1 MNNAGKTTIIKIMES
16 HWNLIMQ
23 AITALGIGLL
33 VGLEREYGQRKINGQ
48 SKHIEAAG
56 IRTFA
61 MVALLGNLMTWL
73 PEPLHLWMPALA
85 ITFVAL
91 MAVFSY
97 QRTNDSDRGFTSEAA
112 LVVTC
117 ILGTLTGYGMG
128 LPASMIAITMVA
140 LLHFKKWL
148 HHFSHSLSKIDIRQA
163 LLFLVLTVI
172 ILPVL
177 PNQTFGPYDSLNP
190 YRIWLMVVLISGLGF
205 AAYAAIKIL
214 GQRSGLILTGL
225 LGGLASST
233 AATLAMSR
241 LSQKSPELQSSATL
255 ATLLACTTMF
265 PRVLLLTLIFSPE
278 LTWTLSPSITIIVL
292 LAMGVSA
299 CLWHQSRQHQK
310 NTQQL
315 YHPKKNPLSLRIA
328 LAFGLFYALVVL
340 FSHMALAHF
349 GQQGLLTVAGFSGL
363 SDVDAITLSLAE
375 LNQQHASTHLAAQG
389 ILLACAA
396 NSMVKLGIALSFSPK
411 TTYRWLISGLLPMI
425 VLPLASIYFI

>member
-1 MNNAGKTTIIKIMES
+1 MES
-16 HWNLIMQ
+16 YWNLIMQ
-23 AITALGIGLL
+23 AITALSIGLL

-73 PEPLHLWMPALA
+73 PEPLHLWMPILA

-97 QRTNDSDRGFTSEAA
+97 QRTSDSDKGFTSEAA

-128 LPASMIAITMVA
+128 LPASMVAITMVA

-148 HHFSHSLSKIDIRQA
+148 HHFSHSLSKVDIRQA

-214 GQRSGLILTGL
+214 GHRSGLMLTGL
-225 LGGLASST
+225 LGGLVSST
-233 AATLAMSR
+233 AVTLAMCR
-241 LSQKSPELQSSATL
+241 ISQKSPELQSSSTL

-265 PRVLLLTLIFSPE
+265 PRVLILTL
-278 LTWTLSPSITIIVL
+278 LLSPKLAWALAPAITVIVIY
-292 LAMGVSA
+292 AATA
-299 CLWHQSRQHQK
+299 CTYLWYQSRQHKK
-310 NTQQL
+310 NTPHL
-315 YHPKKNPLSLRIA
+315 YSPKKNPLSLRMA
-328 LAFGLFYALVVL
+328 LAFGLFYALVIL
-340 FSHMALAHF
+340 ISHMALAHF
-349 GQQGLLTVAGFSGL
+349 GQQGLLTVAGLSGL

-375 LNQQHASTHLAAQG
+375 MNQNNAAVTHLAAQG
-389 ILLACAA
+389 IMLACAS
-396 NSMVKLGIALSFSPK
+396 NSMVKLGIGLSFSPK
-411 TTYRWLISGLLPMI
+411 ATHRWLTIGLLPM
-425 VLPLASIYFI
+425 VLLSLAAIYMF